1 MRKKALDVAK
11 FGGTEKLGKGVV
23 HGYDHEV
30 ESIETQSKRHL
41 EEDMGQGAAAI
52 IRCFTF
58 GINPVAFKEH
68 QPTKQ
73 ELFNS
78 HIKGIE
84 VMLWRD
90 GMTLMLDVEPR
101 VLFDQQAMTYKI
113 FVGARP
119 ARGHLLTRLQ
129 VPRTLKEIVH
139 G

>member
-1 MRKKALDVAK
+1 MRKKDVAK
-11 FGGTEKLGKGVV
+11 FGGTEKLGDAKL
-23 HGYDHEV
+23 HGHEHEV
-30 ESIETQSKRHL
+30 DSIETQSERHI
-41 EEDMGQGAAAI
+41 EDDMGSGEAAI

-58 GINPVAFKEH
+58 GINPLAFKEH

-73 ELFNS
+73 ELFNA
-78 HIKGIE
+78 HVKGIE

-90 GMTLMLDVEPR
+90 GMRLMLDVEPR
-101 VLFDQQAMTYKI
+101 ILVDQKTYKI

-119 ARGHLLTRLQ
+119 AKGHLLTRVQ

>member
-1 MRKKALDVAK
+1 MRKKVLDVAK
-11 FGGTEKLGKGVV
+11 FGGIEELGKGVV
-23 HGYDHEV
+23 HGHEY
-30 ESIETQSKRHL
+30 EASSIETKSERHL
-41 EEDMGQGAAAI
+41 EEDVGSGAAAI

-73 ELFNS
+73 ELFNA

-90 GMTLMLDVEPR
+90 GMRLMLDVEPR
-101 VLFDQQAMTYKI
+101 ILLEQKTYKI

-119 ARGHLLTRLQ
+119 AKGHFLTQMQ
-129 VPRTLKEIVH
+129 VPRTLKEVVH
-139 G
+139 GN

>member
-11 FGGTEKLGKGVV
+11 FGGIEELGKGVV
-23 HGYDHEV
+23 YGHDHEV

-41 EEDMGQGAAAI
+41 EEDLGQGPAAI

-119 ARGHLLTRLQ
+119 ARGHFLTKVQ
-129 VPRTLKEIVH
+129 IPKTLKEIVH